1 MLGIDAEGG
10 GSIFI
15 FLFFLFKQHLY
26 PFGFI
31 THSHDILEAFGL
43 INFKEQ

>member
-1 MLGIDAEGG
+1 MMLKEGRG
-10 GSIFI
+10 RGKNSDFS
-15 FLFFLFKQHLY
+15 FFLFKKHLY

-31 THSHDILEAFGL
+31 THSHDILAAFGL

>member
-1 MLGIDAEGG
+1 MMLKEGG
-10 GSIFI
+10 GGKYSDFS
-15 FLFFLFKQHLY
+15 FFLFKKHLY